1 MAKFPVDAPKVRVI
15 AAVRA
20 LGFEISAW
28 EADKRERRI
37 YFEQTGEQ
45 QKAVLS
51 RIAERQDAGFE

>member
-15 AAVRA
+15 AAFRA

-37 YFEQTGEQ
+37 YFEQTGE
-45 QKAVLS
+45 
-51 RIAERQDAGFE
+51 